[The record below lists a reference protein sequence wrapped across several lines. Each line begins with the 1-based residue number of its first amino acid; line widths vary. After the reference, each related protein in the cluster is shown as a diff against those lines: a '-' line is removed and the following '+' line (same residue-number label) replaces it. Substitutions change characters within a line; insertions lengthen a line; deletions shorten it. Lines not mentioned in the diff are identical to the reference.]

1 MPPRMSNIVKTAVGA
16 PVPPGWKVIRC
27 TRTTQYIQKQTA
39 PPSDAEVDDLIG
51 MFGKMGVSAQVAPQD
66 ELSAL
71 MSGMSIG
78 GRKRKTRKG
87 KSRKSRR
94 GKTRKH

>member
-1 MPPRMSNIVKTAVGA
+1 
-16 PVPPGWKVIRC
+16 
-27 TRTTQYIQKQTA
+27 
-39 PPSDAEVDDLIG
+39 

-71 MSGMSIG
+71 MSGMNIG